1 MGVSNFFF
9 FLMLIVGPVISVSA
23 SSWPL
28 CWAGME
34 VGFLG
39 LIPLLFLGGS
49 AFSKE
54 AALKYFCVQA
64 MASAMMF
71 VGGSMIF
78 TMNSTQLVFIFLFL
92 GGLCLKLA
100 LFPGY
105 FWITPPPFGLEW
117 VSCCF
122 ILGPLKVPP
131 LGFLSEFSFS
141 FPEFN
146 SWVLLL
152 ASMSA
157 VIGGILGNNQTNIRS
172 MLGASSVT
180 HSGWLAL
187 ASVYGGLWQ
196 YLVLYLAVLFLVLF
210 FLWQGDSYSSSL
222 SVLSMS
228 GLPPF
233 IMFLAKLNVVQSVM
247 TGDAFS
253 WLVLPL
259 LSAVLSLVF
268 YLKFSYSLFLTTNRW
283 ASKFSIFSVSALNF
297 IGVSWLLLTLFLSG
311 RV

>member
-1 MGVSNFFF
+1 MSNFFF
-9 FLMLIVGPVISVSA
+9 FLMLIIGPVVSL
-23 SSWPL
+23 SSTSWPL

-49 AFSKE
+49 FSKE

-64 MASAMMF
+64 LASAMMF

-78 TMNSTQLVFIFLFL
+78 TMFSTQWVYIFMFL

-100 LFPGY
+100 MFPGH
-105 FWITPPPFGLEW
+105 FWVTSVIFGLEW

-131 LGFLSEFSFS
+131 LGFLSEFGFS

-146 SWVLLL
+146 SWILML
-152 ASMSA
+152 AGMSA
-157 VIGGILGNNQTNIRS
+157 MVGGILGNNQTNIRS
-172 MLGASSVT
+172 MLGASSIT
-180 HSGWLAL
+180 HSGWMAM
-187 ASVYGGLWQ
+187 ASVFGGLWQ
-196 YLVLYLAVLFLVLF
+196 YLCLYLTILFMVLI
-210 FLWQGDSYSSSL
+210 FLWQGDSYSSAL
-222 SVLSMS
+222 SVISMS

-233 IMFLAKLNVVQSVM
+233 IIFLAKLGVIQAVVIQ
-247 TGDAFS
+247 GGFL

-259 LSAVLSLVF
+259 LSAVLSLIF
-268 YLKFSYSLFLTTNRW
+268 YLKFSYSLLLSTNRW
-283 ASKFSIFSVSALNF
+283 PSKFSVFCVSAFNF
-297 IGVSWLLLTLFLSG
+297 MGISWLLLTL
-311 RV
+311 